1 MNPDPEQF
9 KITLEGITYA
19 VRRSKSDE
27 NMYRL
32 QSPRGSYLIARDFY
46 GIWVQLTNTSGSP
59 NISLTKI
66 GELIENYYKLAE

>member
-9 KITLEGITYA
+9 KITLEGVTYA

-46 GIWVQLTNTSGSP
+46 GVWVQLTNTPGSP

-66 GELIENYYKLAE
+66 GELIENYYKPA